1 MEIRMLGRD
10 PPRPERKK
18 APTIKGRGKLA
29 ERLEVE
35 FRPFPLCIALSRMLL
50 GCFAPVLGS
59 SAPKICSFGPV
70 PTSAAAYLGL
80 IPFFNPS
87 LEDCHDAPN
96 SRWPW
101 GSVALPACGRA
112 FARSRRGGGGSGKG
126 CCRRSRT
133 HRIMRPQPVGE
144 GGCPGLGPSSWQSRS
159 ISALALRRWGKCA
172 WSLLLSH
179 RLGPMLLIP
188 ILRLSDRLLPS
199 RVARWT

>member
-1 MEIRMLGRD
+1 MLGRD

-101 GSVALPACGRA
+101 GSVALPECGRA
-112 FARSRRGGGGSGKG
+112 FARSRRGDGGSEKG

-159 ISALALRRWGKCA
+159 IWP
-172 WSLLLSH
+172 SLCGGGGSVLGLCFSH
-179 RLGPMLLIP
+179 I
-188 ILRLSDRLLPS
+188 
-199 RVARWT
+199 A

>member
-1 MEIRMLGRD
+1 HQAVPEPDSEVDGLATLKAR
-10 PPRPERKK
+10 PRPERKK

-35 FRPFPLCIALSRMLL
+35 FRPFTLCIALSRMLL

-101 GSVALPACGRA
+101 GSVALPECGRA
-112 FARSRRGGGGSGKG
+112 FARSRRGGGGS
-126 CCRRSRT
+126 
-133 HRIMRPQPVGE
+133 PNNEAPA
-144 GGCPGLGPSSWQSRS
+144 GGGRGRADQSRP
-159 ISALALRRWGKCA
+159 
-172 WSLLLSH
+172 SLCGGGGS
-179 RLGPMLLIP
+179 
-188 ILRLSDRLLPS
+188 
-199 RVARWT
+199 

>member
-101 GSVALPACGRA
+101 GSVALPECGRA
-112 FARSRRGGGGSGKG
+112 FARSRRGDGGSGKG

-133 HRIMRPQPVGE
+133 HRNNEAPAGGGGGVPWAGAFELAEQINLGPRSAAVGE
-144 GGCPGLGPSSWQSRS
+144 VCLVF
-159 ISALALRRWGKCA
+159 A
-172 WSLLLSH
+172 SLTSP
-179 RLGPMLLIP
+179 RA
-188 ILRLSDRLLPS
+188 D
-199 RVARWT
+199 AA

>member
-1 MEIRMLGRD
+1 LVALPPSWVHLRQRFAPLGRSQ
-10 PPRPERKK
+10 PAQRR
-18 APTIKGRGKLA
+18 TG
-29 ERLEVE
+29 
-35 FRPFPLCIALSRMLL
+35 
-50 GCFAPVLGS
+50 
-59 SAPKICSFGPV
+59 
-70 PTSAAAYLGL
+70 GL

-101 GSVALPACGRA
+101 GSVALPECGRA
-112 FARSRRGGGGSGKG
+112 FARSRRGDGGSEKG

-179 RLGPMLLIP
+179 RLGPMLLSRSAPGIGFVRSRQRFVR
-188 ILRLSDRLLPS
+188 LRQATAQVLFINRRPRAGGANSRRLALPHGP
-199 RVARWT
+199 VIDDFVDVLGGWGWQ